1 MNWQKIHLF
10 LHTFCRYF
18 LATIII
24 LYAYGKILKTQFVS
38 QPSVYDMP
46 IGSLD
51 GFRLT
56 WYYYGYCN
64 WYPMVIAVT
73 QIISSFLL
81 FFRKTTRIGI
91 ILFLT
96 FMVNIL
102 LTDFAYDINAKEIAI
117 TLTLMALFVLFSDYK
132 VFLKYFL
139 EEPPLYQNSDRPKW
153 MNKISVIKFVYI
165 PAVFIGFFI
174 MFSIMKTKYMSQDD
188 FYGTWENLQT
198 KERLHFEIMN
208 NFQINKT
215 DRLDSIV
222 NGEYSFTKDSLTL
235 KMNTNSQHKTK
246 NYLKG
251 KYILHKADLIITTKT
266 DNLKFVR
273 IR

>member
-10 LHTFCRYF
+10 LHTFCRYT

-24 LYAYGKILKTQFVS
+24 MYAYGKLLKTQFVS

-56 WYYYGYCN
+56 WYYYGYCY
-64 WYPMVIAVT
+64 WYPIVIAST
-73 QIISSFLL
+73 QILSAVLL

-91 ILFLT
+91 VLFLT

-102 LTDFAYDINAKEIAI
+102 LTDFAYDINAKEVAI
-117 TLTLMALFVLFSDYK
+117 TLTLMALFVFFSDYK

-153 MNKISVIKFVYI
+153 VNKISVIKFIYI
-165 PAVFIGFFI
+165 PAVFIGFFV
-174 MFSIMKTKYMSQDD
+174 MFNTLKNEYMKEDK

-198 KERLHFEIMN
+198 KERLHFEDLN
-208 NFQINKT
+208 SFQINKT
-215 DRLDSIV
+215 DQQKSIV

-235 KMNTNSQHKTK
+235 KSGDDNKK
-246 NYLKG
+246 DYLKG
-251 KYILHKADLIITTKT
+251 KYKLHKADLIITTKT
-266 DNLKFVR
+266 DNLKLIR

>member
-10 LHTFCRYF
+10 LHTLCRYS

-24 LYAYGKILKTQFVS
+24 MYAFAKILKTQFVS
-38 QPSVYDMP
+38 EPSVYDMP

-56 WYYYGYCN
+56 WYYYGYCY
-64 WYPMVIAVT
+64 WYGLVIAIT
-73 QIISSFLL
+73 QITSALLL

-96 FMVNIL
+96 FMINIL
-102 LTDFAYDINAKEIAI
+102 LTDFAYEIRAKEVAI

-132 VFLKYFL
+132 ALLKYFIQ
-139 EEPPLYQNSDRPKW
+139 EPPLFQNSDRPKW
-153 MNKISVIKFVYI
+153 INKISIVKFIYI
-165 PAVFIGFFI
+165 PAVFITFFVV
-174 MFSIMKTKYMSQDD
+174 FTNLKDEYLKEDK
-188 FYGTWENLQT
+188 FYGTWENLKT
-198 KERLHFEIMN
+198 KERFHFESMSS
-208 NFQINKT
+208 FQINK
-215 DRLDSIV
+215 LGESKSIA

-235 KMNTNSQHKTK
+235 KSSDNLNKTK

-251 KYILHKADLIITTKT
+251 KYRLSHSSLTIATQNGDLNFT
-266 DNLKFVR
+266 R

>member
-1 MNWQKIHLF
+1 
-10 LHTFCRYF
+10 
-18 LATIII
+18 
-24 LYAYGKILKTQFVS
+24 
-38 QPSVYDMP
+38 MP

-64 WYPMVIAVT
+64 WYPIVIAVT
-73 QIISSFLL
+73 QIISSLLL

-96 FMVNIL
+96 FMINIL
-102 LTDFAYDINAKEIAI
+102 LTDFAYDINAKGIAI
-117 TLTLMALFVLFSDYK
+117 TLTLMAFFVLFSDYE
-132 VFLKYFL
+132 VFIKYFL

-153 MNKISVIKFVYI
+153 INKISAIKFIYI

-174 MFSIMKTKYMSQDD
+174 MFSILKTKYMSQDN

-198 KERLHFEIMN
+198 KERLHFENLN
-208 NFQINKT
+208 NFQMNKT
-215 DRLDSIV
+215 DRLESIV

-235 KMNTNSQHKTK
+235 KSNDNSQNKTK

-251 KYILHKADLIITTKT
+251 KYIIHQSDLTITTKT
-266 DNLKFVR
+266 DNLKFRR